1 MKLSHGDGSQAYDL
15 DGTFISNAA
24 VVIPADLPI
33 GYHTLHV
40 KVADRVQDATLI
52 SAPDRVDLL
61 GPDEGR
67 PVCGGWMAQLY
78 SIRSSQPPKRITRI

>member
-1 MKLSHGDGSQAYDL
+1 MAVSYTHLGTIEVGPGDGSQAYDL

-40 KVADRVQDATLI
+40 KVADRVQDLSLI
-52 SAPDRVDLL
+52 H
-61 GPDEGR
+61 
-67 PVCGGWMAQLY
+67 
-78 SIRSSQPPKRITRI
+78 I